1 MWFVGRAL
9 AARSG
14 PSIACSFFLWPA
26 VPPSRRLILPRWRS
40 GLLPVLAP
48 LLAPVLVALLVL
60 ACPVGAVAWALEP
73 GPYAAPAPLATAVA
87 AAQAVAAAPAIAPAP
102 SADLGAAP
110 PAPVPTSATAAPAGE
125 LARAPIAPS
134 PAPLALAP
142 GVQAPLA
149 KPRSF
154 VAEAVQRVAAS
165 VVRIDTERNVPP
177 GGLDPAF
184 SDPLLRELFGDPSSR
199 SRERGQGSGVV
210 IDRQGLVLTNAHVVD
225 GVDRVEVTLADGQ
238 QVDGSVLGT
247 DPVTD
252 LAVVRIESLA
262 ALRAAPLG
270 DSEALEVGDW
280 AIALGTPYGLERTV
294 TLGIVSSLHRNINSL
309 GFSDKRLELIQ
320 TDAAINPG
328 NSGGPLINGAGEVV
342 GINTLVRSGPGAG
355 LGFAIPINLAKE
367 VAGQLGRGSKVVHPY
382 LGVQLVPLTA
392 RLAREHNRDPNAL
405 VSLPER
411 DGALIQTV
419 LPDSPAQRAGLRR
432 GDLVVAAADEAVADP
447 ARLLRLVEASRIG
460 ESLPIT
466 VLRGEREL
474 RLTIRP
480 EALPAKG

>member
-1 MWFVGRAL
+1 M
-9 AARSG
+9 
-14 PSIACSFFLWPA
+14 
-26 VPPSRRLILPRWRS
+26 
-40 GLLPVLAP
+40 
-48 LLAPVLVALLVL
+48 ALLVG
-60 ACPVGAVAWALEP
+60 ACPVGGAAWALEP
-73 GPYAAPAPLATAVA
+73 GPFAESGVPARASSASLAAALPAPAA
-87 AAQAVAAAPAIAPAP
+87 A
-102 SADLGAAP
+102 GAALLD
-110 PAPVPTSATAAPAGE
+110 PASV
-125 LARAPIAPS
+125 
-134 PAPLALAP
+134 ALAP
-142 GVQAPLA
+142 AKEQAQPAFAPNPSPLAATPASVQAAMAPLA

-252 LAVVRIESLA
+252 LAVVRIEPGA
-262 ALRAAPLG
+262 ELRAAPLG

-342 GINTLVRSGPGAG
+342 GINTLVRSGPG
-355 LGFAIPINLAKE
+355 LRHSDQP
-367 VAGQLGRGSKVVHPY
+367 GQGGGRPAWPRHQGGPSLSGGS
-382 LGVQLVPLTA
+382 A
-392 RLAREHNRDPNAL
+392 RAAYGP
-405 VSLPER
+405 PGP
-411 DGALIQTV
+411 GAQ
-419 LPDSPAQRAGLRR
+419 PGPQCPCH
-432 GDLVVAAADEAVADP
+432 P
-447 ARLLRLVEASRIG
+447 ARARWCSDSDRVAR
-460 ESLPIT
+460 
-466 VLRGEREL
+466 
-474 RLTIRP
+474 
-480 EALPAKG
+480 